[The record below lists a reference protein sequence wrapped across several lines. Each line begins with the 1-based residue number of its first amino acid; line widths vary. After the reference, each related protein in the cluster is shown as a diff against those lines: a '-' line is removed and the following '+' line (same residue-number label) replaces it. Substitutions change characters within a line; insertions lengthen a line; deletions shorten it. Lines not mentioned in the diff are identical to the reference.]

1 MRRLLLVILF
11 AAIGVARVNAQA
23 LVQTYVDRCTG
34 QVHVFTVP
42 MNGQTVVAFYDKSR
56 TFTAQEFTDGTLQ
69 AWLEQTYQWWS
80 ALSPCSTNQATTSTT
95 QQTTTQATSQATTAA
110 TNATQNTTTNATTGS
125 TSTGSTNSTGTT
137 GGSTSGNTNSGNTG
151 SGDNSSS
158 SGTGGGGTEGGS
170 SDTSSGSS
178 SSDTGGSSGD
188 GNSGDGG
195 SSGDG
200 GGSGGEE
207 GSGGGEES
215 KNEESTEQKSE
226 EKTEESSEE
235 KEEVEKE
242 ESKEEEKEEEKEETT
257 EDTSEEEEEKKEE
270 KKKKLA
276 PPIVAANLVT
286 MSMLDGTLSQAASF
300 GYSQSSLTGLDTYN
314 VNGMI
319 WSNLQQYS
327 INISKSHVFFNYD
340 KPRDIIIKN
349 AFGEEVNLG
358 TVNEKG
364 SIMKVQSISTGYMRM
379 FTSHIVTTGI
389 SDVYLGQKDN
399 FWKGF
404 AGGFAANGMFMFAKE
419 TPSIFLTA
427 LTLFGTKPFIFK
439 WYPRLTISPMLAYS
453 ATPFTIDLESKQ
465 VYFSEHG
472 SYVIGSNFD
481 FNLTQR
487 FKANIGF
494 TTIGSTIKNVPISW
508 ALTVGSRFAF

>member
-1 MRRLLLVILF
+1 MRRLLLVLLF
-11 AAIGVARVNAQA
+11 AAMGTGKSYSQA

-34 QVHVFTVP
+34 QVHVFSVP
-42 MNGQTVVAFYDKSR
+42 MTGQTVVAFYNKSR

-80 ALSPCSTNQATTSTT
+80 ALSPCSTNQANTTTT

-125 TSTGSTNSTGTT
+125 TNTNSTATTGGTSSGDTSSGSTGS
-137 GGSTSGNTNSGNTG
+137 
-151 SGDNSSS
+151 
-158 SGTGGGGTEGGS
+158 GTESGS
-170 SDTSSGSS
+170 SNSNSGSS
-178 SSDTGGSSGD
+178 SSDTGGTSGD

-200 GGSGGEE
+200 GGSSGEE
-207 GSGGGEES
+207 GSGGGEET
-215 KNEESTEQKSE
+215 KNEESNEQKSE
-226 EKTEESSEE
+226 ESSEESSEE

-242 ESKEEEKEEEKEETT
+242 ESSEEEEEKKEESS
-257 EDTSEEEEEKKEE
+257 EDSSEEEEKKEE

-276 PPIVAANLVT
+276 PPVIAANLVT

-314 VNGMI
+314 VNGML

-327 INISKSHVFFNYD
+327 INLSKSHVFFNYD
-340 KPRDIIIKN
+340 KPREVKIKN
-349 AFGEEVNLG
+349 AFGEEEILG
-358 TVNEKG
+358 TVLERG
-364 SIMKVQSISTGYMRM
+364 SILKVQSISAGYMKM
-379 FTSHIVTTGI
+379 FTTDIITVGI
-389 SDVYLGQKDN
+389 SDVFLGQKDN

-404 AGGFAANGMFMFAKE
+404 AGGWAFTGMVMFMDEVNPLFTSAI
-419 TPSIFLTA
+419 TV
-427 LTLFGTKPFIFK
+427 FGTKPFIVPFYK
-439 WYPRLTISPMLAYS
+439 RLTVAPMLAYS
-453 ATPFTIDLESKQ
+453 ATPLTVDLKTRQ
-465 VYFSEHG
+465 GYYDING

-494 TTIGSTIKNVPISW
+494 TTIGSTIKDVPLSW
-508 ALTVGSRFAF
+508 AITVGSRFAF

>member
-1 MRRLLLVILF
+1 MRRLLLVLLF
-11 AAIGVARVNAQA
+11 AAIGTGKSYSQA

-34 QVHVFTVP
+34 QVHVFSVP
-42 MNGQTVVAFYDKSR
+42 MTGQTVVAFYNKSR

-80 ALSPCSTNQATTSTT
+80 ALSPCSTNQANTTTT

-125 TSTGSTNSTGTT
+125 TNTNSTATTGGTSSGDTSSGSTGS
-137 GGSTSGNTNSGNTG
+137 
-151 SGDNSSS
+151 
-158 SGTGGGGTEGGS
+158 GTESGS
-170 SDTSSGSS
+170 SNSNSGSS
-178 SSDTGGSSGD
+178 SSDTGGTSGD

-200 GGSGGEE
+200 GGSSGEE
-207 GSGGGEES
+207 GSGGGEET
-215 KNEESTEQKSE
+215 KNEESNEQKSE
-226 EKTEESSEE
+226 ESSEESSEE

-242 ESKEEEKEEEKEETT
+242 ES
-257 EDTSEEEEEKKEE
+257 SEEEEEKKEE

-276 PPIVAANLVT
+276 PPVIAANLVT

-314 VNGMI
+314 VNGML

-327 INISKSHVFFNYD
+327 INLSKSHVFFNYD
-340 KPRDIIIKN
+340 KPREVKIKN
-349 AFGEEVNLG
+349 AFGEEEILG
-358 TVNEKG
+358 TVLERG
-364 SIMKVQSISTGYMRM
+364 SILKVQSISAGYMKM
-379 FTSHIVTTGI
+379 FTTDIITVGI
-389 SDVYLGQKDN
+389 SDVFLGQKDN

-404 AGGFAANGMFMFAKE
+404 AGGWAFTGMVMFMDEVNPLFTSAI
-419 TPSIFLTA
+419 TV
-427 LTLFGTKPFIFK
+427 FGTKPFIVPFYK
-439 WYPRLTISPMLAYS
+439 RLTVAPMLAYS
-453 ATPFTIDLESKQ
+453 ATPLTVDLKTRQ
-465 VYFSEHG
+465 GYYDING

-494 TTIGSTIKNVPISW
+494 TTIGSTIKDVPLSW
-508 ALTVGSRFAF
+508 AITVGSRFAF